1 LQTKQD
7 VLHRLVD
14 VWATGEASAALGFE
28 AARMFDTLDPLEKA
42 KDRIFAE
49 RKLVGRNAFKEMAKL
64 GDLAIEFLALSRET
78 APDEAKLAALRDD
91 PLVQFALLD
100 ALANV
105 YCPACKLWNTGHG
118 ANMMREAVSLMGGY
132 GVTEDCPGFL
142 GHKWMDAQ
150 LEATYE
156 GPEAV
161 QRRQMSLTMTNPVF
175 LAQFE
180 NWIKDL
186 RVNASGRPESG
197 ACLLASAMQL
207 WLWTLRHLQS
217 ATDANGQK
225 LYQSNRQGVTFPL
238 ADSLCW
244 LLASRQQI
252 LDVINLADTGEANP
266 SVAEELPGVLS
277 FLTSL
282 CHVQAARAA
291 GEVSRICADLVFGY
305 NAHPEWTDEA
315 CAACYGASELD
326 ELEGIIPGIASAARG
341 TGTVREDSQKHPVKA
356 GPCPEV
362 SALQPFL
369 RLNGKLNSCLT
380 GSRLAKDRAAI
391 ALSQVMIPEA
401 LDYPQ

>member
-1 LQTKQD
+1 
-7 VLHRLVD
+7 
-14 VWATGEASAALGFE
+14 
-28 AARMFDTLDPLEKA
+28 
-42 KDRIFAE
+42 
-49 RKLVGRNAFKEMAKL
+49 
-64 GDLAIEFLALSRET
+64 
-78 APDEAKLAALRDD
+78 
-91 PLVQFALLD
+91 
-100 ALANV
+100 
-105 YCPACKLWNTGHG
+105 
-118 ANMMREAVSLMGGY
+118 MREAVSLMGGY

-175 LAQFE
+175 LALFE
-180 NWIKDL
+180 TWIQDL
-186 RVNASGRPESG
+186 RATASGRPESG

-207 WLWTLRHLQS
+207 WLWTLRHLQTT
-217 ATDANGQK
+217 TDANGQK

-252 LDVINLADTGEANP
+252 LDLINLEISAATNP
-266 SVAEELPGVLS
+266 AVAEELPGVLS
-277 FLTSL
+277 FLISL

-315 CAACYGASELD
+315 CASCYGASELD
-326 ELEGIIPGIASAARG
+326 ELEGVIPGIASAARG
-341 TGTVREDSQKHPVKA
+341 TGTVRGDSQKHPVKA
-356 GPCPEV
+356 GPCPDV

-380 GSRLAKDRAAI
+380 GSRLAKDRAAV